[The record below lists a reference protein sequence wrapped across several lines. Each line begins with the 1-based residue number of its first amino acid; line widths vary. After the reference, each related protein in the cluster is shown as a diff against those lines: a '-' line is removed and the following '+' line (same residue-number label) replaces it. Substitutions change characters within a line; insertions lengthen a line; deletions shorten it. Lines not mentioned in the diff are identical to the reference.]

1 MLMMLARAARQ
12 KHTGVEL
19 LCVLWVHRP
28 ADGRESLKGS
38 PADAD
43 DARQNHSI
51 TGVAADGRGEVQ
63 LMLMML
69 ARACLAKTIQSL
81 GSNCYACSGFTSRQM
96 SERV

>member
-28 ADGRESLKGS
+28 ADGRERLKGS

-43 DARQNHSI
+43 DARPCRSPKAFNHWRRS
-51 TGVAADGRGEVQ
+51 A
-63 LMLMML
+63 M
-69 ARACLAKTIQSL
+69 RAL
-81 GSNCYACSGFTSRQM
+81 GSLAGRW
-96 SERV
+96 EREVEGKSS